1 MFAKLFDTKPQI
13 AYSQETIDTLR
24 LIRSQNIGNK
34 TFLDLIKVFGKP
46 SEAIKH
52 VQEMSL
58 KGGKKKPI
66 TLCSLADAK
75 AEIQKT
81 QELGARIIAY
91 HDALYPKL
99 LRHIS
104 DPPAIIN
111 TIGRHELLNSRTV
124 AIVGARN
131 CSISGLQFTEKLAHE
146 LSQAGLTIA
155 SGFARGIDTSA
166 HKASIENSTIAVLA
180 GGIDHIYPYENKEL
194 YYKIAEK
201 GCVVAE
207 LPPGSAPSSQHFP
220 QRNRIISGISLA
232 TIIIE
237 ASLGSGSL
245 ITANLALDQGR
256 EVFAVPGFPSD
267 PRYKGNNKL
276 LKQGA
281 LIVESAEDVLNNLPN
296 LEFKNS
302 KSKKQF
308 NNLEESFGPRYKTAS
323 KDLAIISNPMRQEVL
338 ALLSNVPVDIELLS
352 KHSQVPINII
362 YIIIIELE
370 LAEKITRHPGNKIS
384 LNYPSD

>member
-1 MFAKLFDTKPQI
+1 MFAKLFEKPQI

-34 TFLDLIKVFGKP
+34 TFLELIKVFGKA

-52 VQEMSL
+52 VRDMSV
-58 KGGKKKPI
+58 KGGKKRPI
-66 TLCSLADAK
+66 VLCSLADA
-75 AEIQKT
+75 EIEIAKT
-81 QELGARIIAY
+81 HEVGARIIAY
-91 HDALYPKL
+91 HDVLYPKI

-111 TIGRHELLNSRTV
+111 TLGKYDLLNSKAV

-131 CSISGLQFTEKLAHE
+131 CSISGLQFTQKLAQE

-166 HKASIENSTIAVLA
+166 HKASLDGGTVAVLA

-194 YYKIAEK
+194 YYQIAQK
-201 GCVVAE
+201 GCIVAE
-207 LPPGSAPSSQHFP
+207 LPPGCAPSSQHFP
-220 QRNRIISGISLA
+220 QRNRVISGISLA
-232 TIIIE
+232 TIVIE

-267 PRYKGNNKL
+267 PRYRGNNKL

-296 LEFKNS
+296 LKFAALESEQLSFLQEDWGVKYNNS
-302 KSKKQF
+302 
-308 NNLEESFGPRYKTAS
+308 A
-323 KDLAIISNPMRQEVL
+323 KDLAIISDQMRQEVVS
-338 ALLSNVPVDIELLS
+338 LLSNTPVDIRAIS
-352 KHSQVPINII
+352 KHCQIPINVV

-370 LAEKITRHPGNKIS
+370 LAEKIIRHPGNRIS
-384 LNYPSD
+384 LNYRE

>member
-1 MFAKLFDTKPQI
+1 MFAKFFDASPQI
-13 AYSQETIDTLR
+13 TYSQETIDTLR

-34 TFLDLIKVFGKP
+34 TFLELIKVFGRS

-66 TLCSLADAK
+66 VLCSLADAK
-75 AEIQKT
+75 IEIQKT
-81 QELGARIIAY
+81 HEVGARIIAY
-91 HDALYPKL
+91 CDALYPKL

-111 TIGRHELLNSRTV
+111 TLGQHTLLNSKTV

-131 CSISGLQFTEKLAHE
+131 CSIAGLQFTQKLAHE
-146 LSQAGLTIA
+146 LSLAGLSIA

-166 HKASIENSTIAVLA
+166 HKASLEGGTIAVLA
-180 GGIDHIYPYENKEL
+180 GGIDHIYPHENKDL
-194 YYKIAEK
+194 YWQIAK
-201 GCVVAE
+201 NGCIVAE
-207 LPPGSAPSSQHFP
+207 LPPGCAPSSQHFP

-232 TIIIE
+232 TIVIE

-296 LEFKNS
+296 LKFAALESEHHEGLKEDWGCKYNNS
-302 KSKKQF
+302 
-308 NNLEESFGPRYKTAS
+308 A
-323 KDLAIISNPMRQEVL
+323 KDLGFISNQMRKDVQE
-338 ALLSNVPVDIELLS
+338 LLSNIPVDIQALS
-352 KHSQVPINII
+352 KHCQIPTNII

-384 LNYPSD
+384 LNYQQ